1 MKLHQLARNEVKQRQ
16 LKFVLKMK
24 KASFLSIYP
33 KMTSPNIDSSIN
45 NIKNPKK
52 GVSLIKVQSLMSG
65 VMLNI
70 ILANNPIQN
79 EDLRPNQ

>member
-1 MKLHQLARNEVKQRQ
+1 
-16 LKFVLKMK
+16 
-24 KASFLSIYP
+24 
-33 KMTSPNIDSSIN
+33 
-45 NIKNPKK
+45 
-52 GVSLIKVQSLMSG
+52 MSG